1 MIHRSLVRQTVFG
14 LLGSAFVWCMPAM
27 ADDARPTEA
36 DLDRAFAAVIADP
49 SNLDAS
55 FEYAR
60 IAAALGDFEG
70 AVSSLERMLI
80 FNPKLPRVHVE
91 LGVLYFR
98 LRSFEAAR
106 SYFDQA
112 LAFPD
117 VPDIVR
123 ERVNLYIKQI
133 EEAAAQHRFAF
144 SVSGGL
150 RYQSNANSAPG
161 TNILVIDL
169 PAQLDPEFR
178 KTSDFNVFV
187 SGRMRHHFDFGGQR
201 GDLMETNVSV
211 YGSHQFEVDNL
222 DVGFLELETGPI
234 LHIAPASG
242 ITVRPFLLG
251 SFLML
256 GEDPYQGS
264 VGAGGTPRFQT
275 ITIRPCARLPAI

>member
-112 LAFPD
+112 LAFP
-117 VPDIVR
+117 
-123 ERVNLYIKQI
+123 E
-133 EEAAAQHRFAF
+133 
-144 SVSGGL
+144 
-150 RYQSNANSAPG
+150 
-161 TNILVIDL
+161 
-169 PAQLDPEFR
+169 
-178 KTSDFNVFV
+178 
-187 SGRMRHHFDFGGQR
+187 
-201 GDLMETNVSV
+201 
-211 YGSHQFEVDNL
+211 
-222 DVGFLELETGPI
+222 
-234 LHIAPASG
+234 
-242 ITVRPFLLG
+242 
-251 SFLML
+251 
-256 GEDPYQGS
+256 
-264 VGAGGTPRFQT
+264 
-275 ITIRPCARLPAI
+275 